1 MSLTNTFPI
10 ANPCATVPTLCFPN
24 MIPSSPLFPSFS
36 PSHGTP
42 LHASLPS
49 TQAEG
54 KGGEGKSGGGGVK
67 VVTGTGNLRQGSITG
82 YEGEI
87 DQCVL
92 DICSWFY
99 AKAPVLAL
107 KEDVAGADAATIGSL
122 EGKFGELPVG
132 LRELLQI
139 HDGGILLESFT
150 MLSGKVRGVWVF
162 LGGGEMGWR
171 VEVGGEL
178 DG

>member
-1 MSLTNTFPI
+1 M
-10 ANPCATVPTLCFPN
+10 
-24 MIPSSPLFPSFS
+24 
-36 PSHGTP
+36 
-42 LHASLPS
+42 
-49 TQAEG
+49 
-54 KGGEGKSGGGGVK
+54 
-67 VVTGTGNLRQGSITG
+67 TGTGNLRQGSITG

-122 EGKFGELPVG
+122 ESKFGELPVG

-150 MLSGKVRGVWVF
+150 MMSGKVRSVCV
-162 LGGGEMGWR
+162 GGGEMGLLLARGGWR
-171 VEVGGEL
+171 WVGSWMDSGEGRGVEKESATREKRVCPGM
-178 DG
+178 DGSVWQCA

>member
-1 MSLTNTFPI
+1 M
-10 ANPCATVPTLCFPN
+10 
-24 MIPSSPLFPSFS
+24 
-36 PSHGTP
+36 
-42 LHASLPS
+42 
-49 TQAEG
+49 
-54 KGGEGKSGGGGVK
+54 K

-99 AKAPVLAL
+99 AKAPVLGL

-171 VEVGGEL
+171 GGGWGVGWIVAMGGEGSRRRERRERKGCVLGWVEVCVRGRT
-178 DG
+178 